1 MASGADPDEDASD
14 MRGKEAAVT
23 EPALPYLRSLV
34 LVSLILSVSSA
45 SHVLAAGHL
54 PAPGVILLL
63 GVLLLLPLLL
73 LARRTVSFSRALV
86 AMGAGQALLH
96 TVFSL
101 TAVPAVCQSSSAM
114 PGHHA
119 AFELACS
126 PVTQDSMA
134 GSTGGLLMLLLHAV
148 ATIVLAAA
156 LARSDQALTLL
167 RAWLRPLL
175 DLPGVIPLPATP
187 HRSTVLAVPTPVTPS
202 SVHAAVPTLRG
213 PPSPVTT
220 TA

>member
-1 MASGADPDEDASD
+1 MTA
-14 MRGKEAAVT
+14 
-23 EPALPYLRSLV
+23 PALPYLRSLL

-45 SHVLAAGHL
+45 SHVLGAGHL
-54 PAPGVILLL
+54 PAPGVVLLF
-63 GVLLLLPLLL
+63 GVLLLLPMLVLT
-73 LARRTVSFSRALV
+73 RRAVSFRSALL

-96 TVFSL
+96 SLFSL
-101 TAVPAVCQSSSAM
+101 TAVPAVCRSSSAM

-126 PVTQDSMA
+126 PVAQDGMGA
-134 GSTGGLLMLLLHAV
+134 VTGSTLMLLLHTI

-156 LARSDQALTLL
+156 VARSDHAVTRL

-175 DLPGVIPLPATP
+175 AGPGIVPLHATP
-187 HRSTVLAVPTPVTPS
+187 HRSAVLVVPTPVAPPT
-202 SVHAAVPTLRG
+202 VYGAVPPLRG
-213 PPSPVTT
+213 PPRVPAG

>member
-1 MASGADPDEDASD
+1 MASG
-14 MRGKEAAVT
+14 
-23 EPALPYLRSLV
+23 LHYLRSVV

-63 GVLLLLPLLL
+63 GVLLLVPMMLFG
-73 LARRTVSFSRALV
+73 RRTVTFRSALL

-96 TVFSL
+96 TLFGM
-101 TAVPAVCQSSSAM
+101 TAVPAVCHSSSVT

-126 PVTQDSMA
+126 PVTQEQM
-134 GSTGGLLMLLLHAV
+134 GSATGPAMLLLHGL
-148 ATIVLAAA
+148 ATLILAAA
-156 LARSDQALTLL
+156 VSRSDAAVALL

-175 DLPGVIPLPATP
+175 VLPAIAGP
-187 HRSTVLAVPTPVTPS
+187 VPAPYRPALDEEVPVAPL
-202 SVHAAVPTLRG
+202 SVHATVPTLRG
-213 PPSPVTT
+213 PPRFAALP
-220 TA
+220 A

>member
-1 MASGADPDEDASD
+1 MA
-14 MRGKEAAVT
+14 AAG
-23 EPALPYLRSLV
+23 LPYVRSLV

-63 GVLLLLPLLL
+63 GVLLLVPMMLLG
-73 LARRTVSFSRALV
+73 RRTLSFRSALL
-86 AMGAGQALLH
+86 AMGAGQAVLH
-96 TVFSL
+96 TLFGM

-126 PVTQDSMA
+126 PAAQAQMGPS
-134 GSTGGLLMLLLHAV
+134 GGVAMVLLHGLATLVLAV
-148 ATIVLAAA
+148 AVS
-156 LARSDQALTLL
+156 RSDAAVTLL

-175 DLPGVIPLPATP
+175 VPPAP
-187 HRSTVLAVPTPVTPS
+187 VAPLAVEHRPVIEVPAPVPPVS
-202 SVHAAVPTLRG
+202 RHAAVPTLRG
-213 PPSPVTT
+213 PPCRSALP
-220 TA
+220 A